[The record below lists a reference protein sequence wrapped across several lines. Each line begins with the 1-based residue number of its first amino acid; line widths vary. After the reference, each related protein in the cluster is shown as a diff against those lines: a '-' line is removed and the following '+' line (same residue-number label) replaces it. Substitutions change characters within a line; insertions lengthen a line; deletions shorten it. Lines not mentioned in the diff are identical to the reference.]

1 MTVSASPGH
10 DYRVVPERLNIEQ
23 DVLEASIARGCGQQP
38 ALVGDFGVVTYE
50 ALQRRVNAVAAG
62 LLDLGLTR
70 GELVLIKMS
79 NSPEFAVA
87 FLAAVKLGVIPVL
100 VNSLLTAVELTAV
113 LEQTRPQLI
122 FTEASRSGAVRQL
135 RESGLFKHVVCS
147 GEIEGSE
154 IPFAALEGNSS
165 TDRWRGRYSKRRAC
179 FHRLHFLPRSRCRWC
194 SPRHSSPSTRRPPRR

>member
-10 DYRVVPERLNIEQ
+10 DYRVVPERLNIEH
-23 DVLEASIARGCGQQP
+23 DVIEASIVRGCGRQA

-50 ALQRRVNAVAAG
+50 ALQRRINAVAAG
-62 LLDLGLTR
+62 LLDLGLIR
-70 GELVLIKMS
+70 GDLVLNKMS

-122 FTEASRSGAVRQL
+122 FTETSRSGAVREL
-135 RESGLFKHVVCS
+135 SGSGLFKHVVC
-147 GEIEGSE
+147 
-154 IPFAALEGNSS
+154 
-165 TDRWRGRYSKRRAC
+165 
-179 FHRLHFLPRSRCRWC
+179 
-194 SPRHSSPSTRRPPRR
+194 